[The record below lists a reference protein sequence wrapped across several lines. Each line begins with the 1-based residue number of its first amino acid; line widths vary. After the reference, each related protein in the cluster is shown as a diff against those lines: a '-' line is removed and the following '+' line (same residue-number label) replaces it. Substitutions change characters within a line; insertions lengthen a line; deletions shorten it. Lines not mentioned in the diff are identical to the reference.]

1 MARSGLLVTTFL
13 RRARALNRLVLNF
26 LAFQAGWFSCVLGA
40 ANGYPM
46 AGAVAVLLVASLH
59 LGLAYNPR
67 KELVLILLAAV
78 IGALF
83 DTLLLQTGWLSYANG
98 MLWAGT
104 APYWIVAMW
113 LLFATTLNVSLRWLR
128 GNYIAAAL
136 LGLIGGPMSY
146 YGGAKLGALIFINM
160 PAALAALAVG
170 WAVVT
175 PFLVWLSKR
184 FDGMQPDDQ
193 VVQHA

>member
-1 MARSGLLVTTFL
+1 
-13 RRARALNRLVLNF
+13 
-26 LAFQAGWFSCVLGA
+26 
-40 ANGYPM
+40 
-46 AGAVAVLLVASLH
+46 
-59 LGLAYNPR
+59 
-67 KELVLILLAAV
+67 
-78 IGALF
+78 
-83 DTLLLQTGWLSYANG
+83 
-98 MLWAGT
+98 
-104 APYWIVAMW
+104 MW

-128 GNYIAAAL
+128 GNYKAAAL

-146 YGGAKLGALIFINM
+146 YGGAKLGGLIFINM
-160 PAALAALAVG
+160 SAALTALALG